1 MSMNLWILLFFTLL
15 NIVAYADKIELEF
28 KQKWIVPH
36 KEKFQQTRI
45 GGLSG
50 LFYQEGKIYAVS
62 DDRGRFGPARI
73 YEFSLERKNNEFV
86 LKPQDVIFLNSQKKS
101 KDYVLLDLEGLV
113 FWNKQWILSSEG
125 DLNKKPR
132 VLPEI
137 LSFAKGQLSRN
148 FVSLSNEFLPTE
160 SNILNHGLK
169 NNMAFE
175 GLTMD
180 PLKKQLYL
188 LSESNLL
195 QDKNSSENVSS
206 YLLTYDLDSK
216 KLIQQR
222 KIYFETGMQLFLYF
236 GASEI
241 TYWKDNK
248 FFILTRGVAF
258 SSEAKFDC
266 ALWYL
271 DLDEEHEE
279 ILKPK
284 MIYDF
289 KITKQVQNYE
299 GMTFFKDSSGV
310 EYLVVVSD
318 DNFDKAETTE
328 FIFFK
333 VK

>member
-1 MSMNLWILLFFTLL
+1 MKAVVCFVLLLL
-15 NIVAYADKIELEF
+15 AVTVNAEKVEVEF

-50 LFYQEGKIYAVS
+50 LFYKDDKIYAIS

-73 YEFSLERKNNEFV
+73 YEFLLERKNNEFT
-86 LKPQDVIFLNSQKKS
+86 LNAKDVIYLNAQKKS

-113 FWNKQWILSSEG
+113 FWNNQWVISSEG
-125 DLNKKPR
+125 DLGKKPR
-132 VLPEI
+132 ILPEI
-137 LSFAKGQLSRN
+137 LSLSKGKLARN
-148 FVSLSNEFLPTE
+148 FINLPSDFLPTE
-160 SNILNHGLK
+160 SSILNHGLK

-175 GLTMD
+175 GLTLN
-180 PLKKQLYL
+180 PGTNQIYL

-195 QDKNSSENVSS
+195 QDKNTNENVSS
-206 YLLTYDLDSK
+206 YLLSYDLSSK

-222 KIYFETGMQLFLYF
+222 KVYFETGMQLFLYF

-241 TYWKDNK
+241 TYWKENK
-248 FFILTRGVAF
+248 FFILTRGVSF
-258 SSEAKFDC
+258 GSDAKFDC
-266 ALWYL
+266 ALWVL
-271 DLDEEHEE
+271 DLDESADE

-289 KITKQVQNYE
+289 KTAKLVQNYE
-299 GMTFFKDSSGV
+299 GMTLFKDALGG

-318 DNFDKAETTE
+318 DNFDKSEVTE